1 MHDYAIDKHP
11 KQKILYILAFTAIT
25 VAPWA
30 TRVMDGA
37 VRGTGAY
44 LGLAAPVVNAIPVAT
59 VFGILYWCFDRY
71 LWRWR
76 ALRRLLLVP
85 DLNGQWIANGA
96 TVWRDGQALTEAWT
110 GTVVIVQSWSKISI
124 RLSSGN
130 SSSRSIAASLSHEPG
145 AGYRLLYQFEN
156 EPAVAHPDLRPH
168 SGTTDL
174 LFPESCDRAEGS
186 YFTNQNRKT
195 VGELHLERT
204 SK

>member
-11 KQKILYILAFTAIT
+11 KQKILYFLAFIAIT

-30 TRVMDGA
+30 TRAMDGA
-37 VRGTGAY
+37 VRSTVAY
-44 LGLAAPVVNAIPVAT
+44 LGVAAPVFKAVPVAT
-59 VFGILYWCFDRY
+59 VFAVLYWCFDRY

-76 ALRRLLLVP
+76 ALRRVMLVP
-85 DLNGQWIANGA
+85 DLNGQWTVNGV
-96 TVWRDGQALTEAWT
+96 TLWRDGQTLIEAWT
-110 GTVVIVQSWSKISI
+110 GSVVIVQSWSKISI
-124 RLSSGN
+124 RMSSDN

-145 AGYRLLYQFEN
+145 VGYRMLYQFEN
-156 EPAVAHPDLRPH
+156 DPVVAHSELRPH

-174 LFPESCDRAEGS
+174 LFPEGCDRAAGS

-195 VGELHLERT
+195 VGELRLERT